1 MKVLLV
7 IVAIVI
13 TTIINYELFVPSSSV
28 NLLIGVFIN
37 ENNTVILLSDLALSN
52 LIFWGV
58 LRGLLTLDQKIR

>member
-1 MKVLLV
+1 MKVLLI

-13 TTIINYELFVPSSSV
+13 TTIINYELFVPSSAV

-58 LRGLLTLDQKIR
+58 LRGLLTLDQKTR